1 MQQIIWILQ
10 LFQLYICH
18 NNALYAELPTATE
31 TLQPSQTP
39 QRLKQRAVP
48 SEMITCDGCGKTENP
63 NKKVEHCSFAYLIMD
78 EGHKY
83 TYVAC
88 DAAAATDTYYITPE
102 VPALTKTVSQT
113 TSPSETSKA
122 SSDITAVTE
131 TSTTSSN
138 TGAIVGGVVGGL
150 TVVCGTAV
158 AVIYL
163 LRKSRAQKPETT
175 PETGQEMTEAPG
187 QTETDNGPKELVGSK
202 PSDVPADR
210 QTAELQGTLAPRRPD
225 PVELP

>member
-1 MQQIIWILQ
+1 MTS
-10 LFQLYICH
+10 C
-18 NNALYAELPTATE
+18 
-31 TLQPSQTP
+31 
-39 QRLKQRAVP
+39 
-48 SEMITCDGCGKTENP
+48 
-63 NKKVEHCSFAYLIMD
+63 KKVEHCSFAYLIMD

-122 SSDITAVTE
+122 SSDTTAVTE
-131 TSTTSSN
+131 TSTTSSGSATEATAEVSDDNRSESRSN

-150 TVVCGTAV
+150 AVACGTAV

-175 PETGQEMTEAPG
+175 PETGQGMTEAPG

>member
-1 MQQIIWILQ
+1 MTS
-10 LFQLYICH
+10 C
-18 NNALYAELPTATE
+18 
-31 TLQPSQTP
+31 
-39 QRLKQRAVP
+39 
-48 SEMITCDGCGKTENP
+48 
-63 NKKVEHCSFAYLIMD
+63 KKVEYCSLAYLIMD

-88 DAAAATDTYYITPE
+88 DAAAATDTYYITPK
-102 VPALTKTVSQT
+102 VPALTKAVSQT

-122 SSDITAVTE
+122 SSDKHHLVGKRHR
-131 TSTTSSN
+131 SHCRV
-138 TGAIVGGVVGGL
+138 GGIVGGL
-150 TVVCGTAV
+150 AVVCGTAV

-175 PETGQEMTEAPG
+175 PETGQGMTEAPG